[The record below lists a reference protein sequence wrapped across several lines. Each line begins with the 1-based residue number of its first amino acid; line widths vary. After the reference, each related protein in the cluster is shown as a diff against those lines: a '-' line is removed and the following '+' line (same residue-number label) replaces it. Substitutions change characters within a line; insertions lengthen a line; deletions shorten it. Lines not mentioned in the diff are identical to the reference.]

1 PCEAVFTAA
10 CLLERYWKVLCFSR
24 ICNLPPET
32 GPCKVYFSRHF
43 YNTTSGK
50 CEIFIYGCCQGNLN
64 RFKSLRTCIHHLPPE
79 TGPCKVRI
87 HKLFYNPHSHR
98 CEPFIYGDCEGNA
111 NRFPS
116 AKEMYICTCS
126 KCVLTYFVNKLT
138 FVVCH
143 LPTERGLY
151 EVYIQHFYYNHETKK
166 CEEFVYG
173 EKECAHNGNPHLLEQ
188 HGFKLRY
195 SLNRLRL
202 ASDYDYDI
210 QCGKKFSHLKR

>member
-1 PCEAVFTAA
+1 DRQDTSPDLLVFV
-10 CLLERYWKVLCFSR
+10 KVCQR

-64 RFKSLRTCIHHLPPE
+64 RFKSLRTCIHQSPSLF
-79 TGPCKVRI
+79 TCRGVKI

-116 AKEMYICTCS
+116 AKD

-173 EKECAHNGNPHLLEQ
+173 EKECM
-188 HGFKLRY
+188 KKY
-195 SLNRLRL
+195 KKV
-202 ASDYDYDI
+202 YI
-210 QCGKKFSHLKR
+210 QKISIYKKKKKVIKEKCNCNCQ